1 MHAISVIRVEKT
13 SGSASF
19 NPSSIAPGAKSTQTM
34 SIPGASVGRGVNVNP
49 PSVGTFSG
57 ANALLMLEAWCSA
70 PDTVSVKF
78 YNIHGAATIAP
89 VTPTATDPWVV
100 TLF

>member
-1 MHAISVIRVEKT
+1 MHAVSVIRVEKT
-13 SGSASF
+13 SGTTSF
-19 NPSSIAPGAKSTQTM
+19 SPVSLTPGERAVQTM
-34 SIPGASVGRGVNVNP
+34 TVPGASVGRGVIVNP

-57 ANALLMLEAWCSA
+57 ANAILMLEAYCSA
-70 PDTVSVKF
+70 PQTVSVKF

-100 TLF
+100 TLL